1 MKAKRIG
8 SALLALF
15 LCVTLCLSLGACG
28 KDDGGSK
35 EDVTPTEAAES
46 KIAEFIESAEEQLD
60 SMRASFGDTM
70 DMQLEAR
77 GSSMVYVFQYKEDTG
92 MDNETMA
99 AALDSALDAMSS
111 TFTTIL
117 DALKTEVPEAESII
131 VEYKDKDGEVITS
144 KEFK

>member
-8 SALLALF
+8 SALLALL
-15 LCVTLCLSLGACG
+15 LCLTLCLSLCACG
-28 KDDGGSK
+28 KDDTKKGDATP
-35 EDVTPTEAAES
+35 EDAAEA
-46 KIAEFIESAEEQLD
+46 KIAAFIESAEDQLE
-60 SMRASFGDTM
+60 SMKSSFGDTM

-77 GSSMVYVFQYKEDTG
+77 GSSMVYVFQYLEDTG

-117 DALKTEVPEAESII
+117 DSLKTEVPEAESIV